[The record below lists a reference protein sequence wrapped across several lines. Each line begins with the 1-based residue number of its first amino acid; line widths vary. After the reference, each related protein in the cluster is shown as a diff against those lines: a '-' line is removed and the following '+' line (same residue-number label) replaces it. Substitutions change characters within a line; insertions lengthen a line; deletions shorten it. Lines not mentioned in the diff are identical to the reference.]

1 MTASLVLSEGLRQ
14 GWITAA
20 VATLFSFSVMLL
32 DLGLLRILSFM
43 AVMLTFYFQHL
54 ETKLLV
60 EELKNGCWAM
70 VAMMGFYVQWLITD
84 FFVAHAPV
92 CVFFDFL
99 GAVLVVAQ
107 TWLAKTKKKP
117 LSRLKQPRKPHKAP
131 QFHPPTTR
139 YTEVKQFF

>member
-60 EELKNGCWAM
+60 EELKNGCWSM
-70 VAMMGFYVQWLITD
+70 VAMMGPYVQWLITD

-92 CVFFDFL
+92 CVLFAFL
-99 GAVLVVAQ
+99 GGSFGCGANVAGQ
-107 TWLAKTKKKP
+107 NEKETT
-117 LSRLKQPRKPHKAP
+117 QPSQATPKAP
-131 QFHPPTTR
+131 QSTPIPPPNYPLHR
-139 YTEVKQFF
+139 S